1 MEDNFLVTVRVLSY
15 NSSRTVLE
23 TLDSIYNQTY
33 QNIELIVSDDASVD
47 NTVELVKQWLADKTG
62 RFTNVQLLTVKEN
75 TGTSANIN
83 RTLAVA
89 KGKWIKGV
97 AADDVLFPNAIEKYV
112 GFVHQNPTAKWVY
125 AKAKCYK
132 YVFSEENIF
141 DAFPNLDKRL
151 KNLNNLNSAEQLQYM
166 CYHYPYYYPTQF
178 VLKEL
183 YMEVGGCDEEFRNLD
198 DFPLWFRFY
207 RHGERCF
214 FMDEYVMGYRFSD
227 RNLSVN
233 LKSILNKK
241 LVTED
246 YKMKKKYMFDICPRR
261 VRIDARLKYGVYRIF
276 SIPAINNR
284 PSLFL
289 PLFRF
294 VIRIIIFPNWI
305 WSKIT
310 KLKKRIS
317 L

>member
-23 TLDSIYNQTY
+23 TLDSIF
-33 QNIELIVSDDASVD
+33 VSDDASVD

-151 KNLNNLNSAEQLQYM
+151 MNLNNLNSAEQLQYM

-241 LVTED
+241 
-246 YKMKKKYMFDICPRR
+246 
-261 VRIDARLKYGVYRIF
+261 YGVYRIF